1 MRISVKVLS
10 FFIILV
16 LWTKSYSQLDFLPLN
31 VDYATFA
38 GTNSQTYTEI
48 YLSFYQADLVYQ
60 VEDSSKVAHFTH
72 ILEITIGDS
81 LIYSTERNYK
91 NAITINEQTKNIG
104 RFMDVFAY
112 QLFPGEYNLKA
123 SLVDQVANKQG
134 EYRMPIKVPAYK
146 QELTVSDIELSTQI
160 NKSNATTNFSSKNN
174 MEIVPNPSR
183 TYGLTQ
189 PILYFYFEAYNLKLN
204 KDDNNRYNYHYYIS
218 DADGRRV
225 RDFPEKVKSSNSKTI
240 AEAGG
245 TNIITLAPDSY
256 FLNVEIE
263 DMLTGKKSMG
273 RKKFR
278 VDKPERKNAENI
290 AEARLG
296 GYEEY
301 LHFTRDQLVDEFSK
315 ASYIAASQEKKI
327 FEDLDVEGMRRF
339 IAEFWKR
346 RDPDPTTEINE
357 YKRMYFES
365 VQYANATFSS
375 SFKEGWRTDQGRV
388 LLIYGKADEIE
399 RHPSAMGTQ
408 PYEIWIYYS
417 LEGGSRFIFAD
428 LTGHGNF
435 ELLHSTYRTE
445 IKDANWEQRIGKV
458 RTEFDSPGFDNY

>member
-1 MRISVKVLS
+1 
-10 FFIILV
+10 
-16 LWTKSYSQLDFLPLN
+16 
-31 VDYATFA
+31 
-38 GTNSQTYTEI
+38 
-48 YLSFYQADLVYQ
+48 
-60 VEDSSKVAHFTH
+60 
-72 ILEITIGDS
+72 
-81 LIYSTERNYK
+81 
-91 NAITINEQTKNIG
+91 
-104 RFMDVFAY
+104 
-112 QLFPGEYNLKA
+112 
-123 SLVDQVANKQG
+123 
-134 EYRMPIKVPAYK
+134 
-146 QELTVSDIELSTQI
+146 
-160 NKSNATTNFSSKNN
+160 
-174 MEIVPNPSR
+174 
-183 TYGLTQ
+183 
-189 PILYFYFEAYNLKLN
+189 
-204 KDDNNRYNYHYYIS
+204 
-218 DADGRRV
+218 
-225 RDFPEKVKSSNSKTI
+225 
-240 AEAGG
+240 
-245 TNIITLAPDSY
+245 
-256 FLNVEIE
+256 
-263 DMLTGKKSMG
+263 
-273 RKKFR
+273 
-278 VDKPERKNAENI
+278 
-290 AEARLG
+290 
-296 GYEEY
+296 
-301 LHFTRDQLVDEFSK
+301 
-315 ASYIAASQEKKI
+315 